1 VTNISLA
8 LTAVAVPYSPTLKS
22 ISSSPQITVRVI
34 NKGNEELTLYWVN
47 YSGATISYGTVKAGN
62 TWTVATY
69 GTHPWLIANPRDE
82 IVGIFI
88 PYTAAKDTDI
98 IIK

>member
-34 NKGNEELTLYWVN
+34 NNGNEELTLCWVD
-47 YSGATISYGTVKAGN
+47 YSNATTSHGTVNAGN
-62 TWTVATY
+62 TWTVTTY
-69 GTHPWLIANPRDE
+69 RTHPWLIANPRDE
-82 IVGIFI
+82 IVGILSN
-88 PYTAAKDTDI
+88 
-98 IIK
+98 